1 MQQLHFHEN
10 IHTLHVGTM
19 PNHAYFIPH
28 SSRESALTLRRADSD
43 RFLLLGG
50 EWEFTYYASMLDLP
64 EDFLS
69 IPAEGKIPVPSV
81 WQCHGYDRHQYTNV
95 LYPIPFDPPYVP
107 AENPCGLYTRRFE
120 YRKAE
125 GQRQTLCFEGVD
137 SCQYV
142 WLNGTFVGYSQVS
155 HSTTEFDVTDFV
167 ADGENELKVLVLKW
181 CDGTYFEDQD
191 KFRMS
196 GIFRDVYVLTRE
208 QERLL
213 DYTVK
218 TTLEKDLRRAELCVR
233 FETAGAPE
241 IACELLDAEGNV
253 IAAGKAQGGRFACTM
268 EQPRLWSAESP
279 YLYTLVIRCGEEWIA
294 EEVGVRE
301 IHVENGVILFNGQNI
316 KFRGVN
322 RHDSDPLVG
331 AAVGE
336 KEMIRDLEV
345 MKQHNVNAIRTS
357 HYPNAPEFLR
367 LCDRYGFYVI
377 DEADVECHGVVLKD
391 GGWRGDY
398 DHLANDP
405 AYAGCFMDRVERCV
419 IRDKNR
425 PCVVMW
431 SMGNESGH
439 GVCID
444 KCIEWTKKY
453 DPTRLTHYERASF
466 PPEGMAFNEE
476 YLDTY
481 SRMYASVKAIE
492 AYFEQQKTGVPAENG
507 VRTEYVA
514 PAILSKPYVLCEY
527 CHAMGNG
534 PGDLE
539 DYFQCIERHPG
550 HSGGFVWEW
559 CDHAVYMG
567 RTADGRPK
575 YFYGGDFGEFP
586 NDENFCMDGLVYPDR
601 TPHTGLREFKNVMRP
616 ARISAVNPAE
626 GRFEV
631 WNLYD
636 FTTLCDAVEIRY
648 TLRRGGQDI
657 AFGAVDPAQLN
668 IAPHARA
675 QIVID
680 EPGLALPGT
689 AVYFETVLRRA
700 AGGLPEGH
708 VVGTEQIGEQVFA
721 PVLPAVDGGE
731 ISVHEDSR
739 HIVIQNRYFR
749 YQYNKQHVCFDRMT
763 AGGHPLIDRPLAFN
777 IWRAPTDND
786 RNVRRRW
793 SEFGYDRIIPRGY
806 ETAVEMKDGGCTLT
820 TRFAISAV
828 YLQNLAEGV
837 VQWHITPGGAV
848 TVSVK
853 ADIRGNMPFL
863 PRFGLRIFLPGNMD
877 KVQYFGFGPYESYID
892 KRQTS
897 CRHLYS
903 TSVKA
908 MHENYL
914 KPQENGSHYGCS
926 YAQITG
932 DAARLTVTG
941 EGFSFSASPYTQE
954 ELTDKRHAFE
964 IEPCGSTVVC
974 LDALM
979 AGIGSNSCGPELD
992 EKYRTGTKVDFSW
1005 TLTPETIG

>member
-1 MQQLHFHEN
+1 MQQLSFHEN
-10 IHTLHVGTM
+10 LQTLHVGTR

-28 SSRESALTLRRADSD
+28 GSRESALTQRRKNSD
-43 RFLLLGG
+43 RFLLLSG
-50 EWEFTYYASMLDLP
+50 EWDFTYYDSVLDLP
-64 EDFLS
+64 EDFLT
-69 IPAEGKIPVPSV
+69 IPAEGKIPVPAV
-81 WQCHGYDRHQYTNV
+81 WQNHGYDKHQYTNV
-95 LYPIPFDPPYVP
+95 LFPIPFDPPYVP

-137 SCQYV
+137 SCEYV
-142 WLNGTFVGYSQVS
+142 WLNGKFVGYSQVS

-167 ADGENELKVLVLKW
+167 VDGCNELKVLVLKW

-196 GIFRDVYVLTRE
+196 GIFRDVYLLTRE
-208 QERLL
+208 QAHLF

-218 TTLEKDLRRAELCVR
+218 TLLSDDLRRAELCVS
-233 FETAGAPE
+233 FETTGEVE
-241 IACELLDAEGNV
+241 IACELLDDSGCAIAE
-253 IAAGKAQGGRFACTM
+253 GKAQDGKFACM
-268 EQPRLWSAESP
+268 LDAPKLWSAESP
-279 YLYTLVIRCGEEWIA
+279 YLYTLVICAGGEWIA
-294 EEVGVRE
+294 DEVGVRE
-301 IHVENGVILFNGQNI
+301 IHVENGVIMLNGQNI

-322 RHDSDPLVG
+322 RHDSDPLLG

-336 KEMIRDLEV
+336 KEMLRDLQV
-345 MKQHNVNAIRTS
+345 MKLHNVNAIRTS

-367 LCDRYGFYVI
+367 MCDRYGFYII

-398 DHLANDP
+398 DYLANDP
-405 AYAGCFMDRVERCV
+405 AYAECFMDRVQRCV
-419 IRDKNR
+419 LRDKNR
-425 PCVVMW
+425 PSVVMW

-481 SRMYASVKAIE
+481 SRMYASVAAID
-492 AYFEQQKTGVPAENG
+492 AYFEQMETGVPAVNG
-507 VRTEYVA
+507 TRTEYVA
-514 PAILSKPYVLCEY
+514 PAILNKPYVLCEY

-550 HSGGFVWEW
+550 HSGGFIWEW

-567 RTADGRPK
+567 KTVDGRPK

-586 NDENFCMDGLVYPDR
+586 NDGNFCMDGLVYPDR
-601 TPHTGLREFKNVMRP
+601 TPHTGLLEFKNVMRP
-616 ARISAVNPAE
+616 ARISAVDLAQ

-636 FTTLCDAVEIRY
+636 FTTLSDAVQIRY
-648 TLRRGGQDI
+648 TLRRGGKDV
-657 AFGAVDPAQLN
+657 GSGMVDSAQLK

-680 EPGLALPGT
+680 DPRLAEPDT
-689 AVYFETVLRRA
+689 AVYFETVLTK
-700 AGGLPEGH
+700 GCGFLPAGH
-708 VVGTEQIGEQVFA
+708 VVGTEQVGEQVFA
-721 PVLPAVDGGE
+721 PALPKAEGGE
-731 ISVHEDSR
+731 IRVSEDSR
-739 HIVIQNRYFR
+739 HIVIQNEHFR
-749 YQYNKQHVCFDRMT
+749 YQYNKQHVSFDQMVVD
-763 AGGHPLIDRPLAFN
+763 GFPLLDQPLAFN

-786 RNVRRRW
+786 RNVRVKW

-806 ETAVEMKDGGCTLT
+806 ETAVEMQDGACVLT
-820 TRFAISAV
+820 TRFSIGAI
-828 YLQNLAEGV
+828 YLSGLVQGV
-837 VQWHITPGGAV
+837 VQWRIAPGGAV
-848 TVSVK
+848 AVSVK
-853 ADIRGNMPFL
+853 ADVRENMAFL
-863 PRFGLRIFLPGNMD
+863 PRFGLRMFLPGCMD
-877 KVQYFGFGPYESYID
+877 KVEYFGYGPYESYID
-892 KRQTS
+892 KRQAS

-903 TSVKA
+903 ASVKA

-926 YAQITG
+926 YVQVAG
-932 DAARLTVTG
+932 PAARVSVTG

-954 ELTDKRHAFE
+954 ELTHKRHAYE

-974 LDALM
+974 LDALL

-992 EKYRTGTKVDFSW
+992 EKYRTGKKIDFSW
-1005 TLTPETIG
+1005 TITPEKIG